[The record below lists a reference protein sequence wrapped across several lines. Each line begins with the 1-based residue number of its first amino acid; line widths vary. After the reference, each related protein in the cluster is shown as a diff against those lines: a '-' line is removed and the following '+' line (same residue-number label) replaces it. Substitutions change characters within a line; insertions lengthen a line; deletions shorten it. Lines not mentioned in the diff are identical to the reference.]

1 MSAICIVL
9 SCDGLAF
16 IATVGVSAVWTEEI
30 AAEDGRVFFVDFAE
44 QPAYGLVNKV
54 VLMEQEDI
62 GDGQE
67 VAGLPFADEGHAA
80 DHSYALLPHSA
91 SVARQFVQNCSAFL
105 CVASKR
111 NRASRFERGISKK
124 WRCARFECSAIRL

>member
-16 IATVGVSAVWTEEI
+16 IATIGVSAVWTEEI
-30 AAEDGRVFFVDFAE
+30 AAEEGRAFFVDLAE

-54 VLMEQEDI
+54 VLMEQEDV

-67 VAGLPFADEGHAA
+67 VAGLPFSDEGHAA
-80 DHSYALLPHSA
+80 DHPYALLPHSA

-105 CVASKR
+105 C
-111 NRASRFERGISKK
+111 GTSKK